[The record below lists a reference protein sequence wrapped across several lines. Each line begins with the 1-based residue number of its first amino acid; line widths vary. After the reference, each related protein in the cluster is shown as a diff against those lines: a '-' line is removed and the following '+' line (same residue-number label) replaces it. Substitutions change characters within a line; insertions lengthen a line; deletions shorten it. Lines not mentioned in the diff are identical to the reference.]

1 MENSLPPP
9 LIPDD
14 IKEAIYALFDECLN
28 THTPFHRKLD
38 IFVIPDA
45 LAQRVQ
51 EATGIDVFGH
61 LVCIDNFGIP
71 HTLEQHYVQNKSQQV
86 VLPLADFKTPMNHNA
101 RSILFDT
108 SETFGWGLQTGRN
121 TY

>member
-9 LIPDD
+9 LIPND

-61 LVCIDNFGIP
+61 LVCIDNFGIL
-71 HTLEQHYVQNKSQQV
+71 HTLEQHGNPLSGPLEDKKFV
-86 VLPLADFKTPMNHNA
+86 VKEVRTVVSTKKKKVSRLVLHTMYKIKV
-101 RSILFDT
+101 SK
-108 SETFGWGLQTGRN
+108 
-121 TY
+121 